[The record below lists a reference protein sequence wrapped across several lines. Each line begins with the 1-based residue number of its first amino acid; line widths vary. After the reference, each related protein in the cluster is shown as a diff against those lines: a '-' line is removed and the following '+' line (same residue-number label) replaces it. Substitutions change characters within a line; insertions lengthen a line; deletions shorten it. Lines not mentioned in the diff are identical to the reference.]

1 MGIDTNTKA
10 RCSRDSP
17 SPRAKYASA
26 AHPPMDEYALHQ
38 TFGSEHPPVQP
49 VTEYISV
56 CVVTSRTTI
65 AHLPLRIALPVA
77 SMRPCID
84 ADAFSALQVTLH
96 TQGLPM
102 ASFLDEATSLLSPD
116 LISKAASAFGV
127 PADGIQKAMGAAMPT
142 VLGAVAGKAGDSGF
156 MGQLFEMAT
165 SSSNTGSPASSA
177 MDLLG
182 SIAGGGSSPMM
193 DMGKK
198 LVGGLFGASG
208 DGIAG
213 AIGKMAGVGSAGSGI
228 MGTVG
233 ALALSMIGNRVRS
246 GGLNVG
252 SLANMLMGEKDSLM
266 KAIPGPI
273 GAMMGLAGIGGAAKA
288 ATGAAAGAAVGAAR
302 SAAAAAPAPSRS
314 MLVPLLG
321 LAAVAAAGYF
331 FWNRSKA
338 PAEMPAA
345 VAVDTAAKP
354 AAPTL
359 PAGMQMMKLPNG
371 TELQASTTG
380 IESQLVAFI
389 QDAAKPVDKTTW
401 FDFDRLLFQTGSAKL
416 EASSM
421 DQLKNIAEIMKAFPA
436 VKLKIGGYTDNVG
449 KAASN
454 MKLSDDRAKAAMAE
468 LVTMGVAAD
477 RLAAEGY
484 GDTVPVADNTT
495 EEGRAKNR
503 RTAARVSAK

>member
-1 MGIDTNTKA
+1 LRIV
-10 RCSRDSP
+10 
-17 SPRAKYASA
+17 
-26 AHPPMDEYALHQ
+26 
-38 TFGSEHPPVQP
+38 PPVA
-49 VTEYISV
+49 T
-56 CVVTSRTTI
+56 
-65 AHLPLRIALPVA
+65 LRPRV
-77 SMRPCID
+77 D
-84 ADAFSALQVTLH
+84 ADAISALQVTLH
-96 TQGLPM
+96 TKDFPM

-156 MGQLFEMAT
+156 MGQLFEMVT
-165 SSSNTGSPASSA
+165 HSSNTGSPASSA
-177 MDLLG
+177 MDLIG

-193 DMGKK
+193 EMGKK

-213 AIGKMAGVGSAGSGI
+213 AIGKMAGVGGAGSGI

-246 GGLNVG
+246 GGMNVG
-252 SLANMLMGEKDSLM
+252 SLASMLMGEKDSLM

-273 GAMMGLAGIGGAAKA
+273 GAMMGLANMGGAAKA
-288 ATGAAAGAAVGAAR
+288 ATGAAAGAAMGAAR
-302 SAAAAAPAPSRS
+302 TAAAAAPAPSRS
-314 MLVPLLG
+314 LLVPLLG

-331 FWNRSKA
+331 FWNRSKV
-338 PAEMPAA
+338 PVETPAA
-345 VAVDTAAKP
+345 AITTPAAP
-354 AAPTL
+354 VAPTL

-371 TELQASTTG
+371 VELQASTTG
-380 IESQLVAFI
+380 IESQLVAFV

-401 FDFDRLLFQTGSAKL
+401 FDFDRLLYQTGSAKL

-449 KAASN
+449 RAASN
-454 MKLSDDRAKAAMAE
+454 MKLSGDRAKAAMAE

-477 RLAAEGY
+477 RLSAEGY
-484 GDTVPVADNTT
+484 GDTVPVGENTT
-495 EEGRAKNR
+495 AEGRAKNR
-503 RTAARVSAK
+503 RTAARVTAK